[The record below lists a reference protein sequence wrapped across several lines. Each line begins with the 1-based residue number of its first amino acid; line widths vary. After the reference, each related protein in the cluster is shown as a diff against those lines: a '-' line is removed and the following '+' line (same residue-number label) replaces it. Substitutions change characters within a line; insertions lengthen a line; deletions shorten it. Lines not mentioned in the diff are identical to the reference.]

1 MPTSLLDLPNE
12 LLEHIVQLGLTYD
25 NPPPNCPEPPY
36 EGYVSGPRKAPCRSW
51 SYGPRHVKYWR
62 TQDWQSGCLTLL
74 LLNRRIADI
83 ARRRLDQ
90 LVPVP
95 CSLRLDV
102 ILANETD
109 LLPTWCF
116 LSKVCRRVDDIT
128 ATFRI
133 IGTSPTLEG
142 RQQRFRPGDGTPP
155 PILWSF
161 YYILERFLEVGPLAE
176 HILPTASPRIKRMP
190 FTINRLNLDFVSS
203 EQGTVAPPGLGIW
216 NWLHGINSEDNMAS
230 CAWQSTDVA
239 SFLMRPEWLAG
250 FIRRYIGY
258 LLRMDGRVDLHGA
271 MIFEYVGSIRIF
283 VDGNLLEEYR
293 LDHILKDLDFSWH
306 YDVARRDSFAR
317 WKAKA
322 YRVRQAAG
330 LPIII

>member
-12 LLEHIVQLGLTYD
+12 LLEQIVQLALTYD
-25 NPPPNCPEPPY
+25 KPPPDCPQAPY
-36 EGYVSGPRKAPCRSW
+36 EGHVSGPRKAPCRSW
-51 SYGPRHVKYWR
+51 SYGPSHVKYWKK
-62 TQDWQSGCLTLL
+62 QDWQSGCPSLL
-74 LLNRRIADI
+74 LLNRRIAEI
-83 ARRRLDQ
+83 ARRRLD
-90 LVPVP
+90 LVP

-116 LSKVCRRVDDIT
+116 LSKVCRRVDDLT

-142 RQQRFRPGDGTPP
+142 RRQRFRPGYGTPP

-176 HILPTASPRIKRMP
+176 HRLPTASPRSKRMP
-190 FTINRLNLDFVSS
+190 FSINRLNLDFVSS
-203 EQGTVAPPGLGIW
+203 KDGTVAPIRIGVFDWMNGID
-216 NWLHGINSEDNMAS
+216 NEDDVES
-230 CAWQSTDVA
+230 CAWSYSDLA
-239 SFLMRPEWLAG
+239 SWLMRPEWLAE
-250 FIRRYIGY
+250 FISGYIRY
-258 LLRMDGRVDLHGA
+258 LLRMGDRAELHGA
-271 MIFEYVGSIRIF
+271 MMYEYVGSIRIC

-293 LDHILKDLDFSWH
+293 LDYILKDLNLTYGADET
-306 YDVARRDSFAR
+306 RRNSFVR

-322 YRVRQAAG
+322 YRVRQEAG
-330 LPIII
+330 LPVIF